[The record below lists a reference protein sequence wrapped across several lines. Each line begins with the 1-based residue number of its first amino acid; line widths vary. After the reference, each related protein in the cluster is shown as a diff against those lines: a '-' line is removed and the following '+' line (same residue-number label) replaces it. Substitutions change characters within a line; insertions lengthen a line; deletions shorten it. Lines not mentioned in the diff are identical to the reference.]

1 MSKKEIDKE
10 TFFSELKNLIVDYLQ
25 NRLEL
30 ARLATFEK
38 IAKIVGIL
46 FSGMILTILLFFS
59 VLFMSIVGGLF
70 FSKLLDSM
78 LLGFTIIA
86 GFYVVLFI
94 VLFIYR
100 KTLIEK
106 YIVNTVI
113 AVLMDEEDEEK

>member
-38 IAKIVGIL
+38 IAKIVAIL

-59 VLFMSIVGGLF
+59 VLFISIVGGLF
-70 FSKLLDSM
+70 FSKLLDSI
-78 LLGFTIIA
+78 LWGFTIIA
-86 GFYVVLFI
+86 GVYILLFV

-106 YIVNTVI
+106 YIINTVI